1 MKLRKRVNITG
12 LIGQFKTGSV
22 SMRRRLFLYV
32 IATIF
37 LILALILLLLN
48 VFGVLN
54 LSNTQVNNI
63 LDVQLTNYSSSVE
76 HDYDKLAAH
85 AISFADQLEKSI
97 QNYLTSNNL
106 AFEELRNNNEAVTEL
121 QNKLYDIVY
130 LNMQIAPS
138 SGAFYI
144 LDTTVNSH
152 TDTPLFNGIYLKYI
166 NLHSENTVNNQFSLY
181 RGSVTTGKQHGIT
194 FHSGWQNEMKTDFF
208 TNCNEIFTENVH
220 YQLSSAM
227 MIPDTWESARY
238 IYVPIRN
245 LKGGIWGVCGFE
257 ITDLYFQLTYK
268 TKETQLGNIIYA
280 LLDHNSGKY
289 TGQFSSNRYST
300 NSQTDNILKLTEKK
314 KLCSFDF
321 GSDTC
326 IGKTNTICLGGN
338 TFITAAMI
346 PQAQYN
352 SYIKKGQLQMTVI
365 FLIVALFSSIY
376 CVFISKKYVAPI
388 LKSFE
393 QVKSQMDYGSQLNIR
408 EIDDLFA
415 FLEEKD
421 NQYELRLQELEQAK
435 QAAEEE
441 TQKAKNAYEK
451 AMAEYELAQSEI
463 QTLAD
468 EQKSDI
474 VLKDY
479 DYFICNLSTLTP
491 AEHRVYELYL
501 AGKNAKQITEILD
514 ISENTLKY
522 HNKNIYSKLGISSRK
537 QLLRYATLKQ
547 HQDKNQNV

>member
-1 MKLRKRVNITG
+1 MKLLKQMNYSK

-22 SMRRRLFLYV
+22 TMRRRLFLY
-32 IATIF
+32 ILAAIF

-54 LSNTQVNNI
+54 LSNTQVINI
-63 LDVQLTNYSSSVE
+63 LDGQLSNYSDNVE
-76 HDYDKLAAH
+76 HDYDELAAC
-85 AISFADQLEKSI
+85 AISFADQLEENI
-97 QNYLTSNNL
+97 QDYLTSNNL
-106 AFEELRNNNEAVTEL
+106 TFEELQNNNDAITDL
-121 QNKLYDIVY
+121 QNQLYRIVY

-144 LDTTVNSH
+144 LNTTVNNH
-152 TDTPLFNGIYLKYI
+152 TETPLYNGIYLKYI

-181 RGSVTTGKQHGIT
+181 RGSVTTGKSHDIT

-208 TNCNEIFTENVH
+208 ANCDALFSENVH
-220 YQLSSAM
+220 YLLSSAVL
-227 MIPDTWESARY
+227 IPDTWESARY

-245 LKGGIWGVCGFE
+245 LKDDIIGVCGFE
-257 ITDLYFQLTYK
+257 ITDLYFQLTHK
-268 TKETQLGNIIYA
+268 TEETELGNIVYA
-280 LLDHNSGKY
+280 LLDDNKGEY
-289 TGQFSSNRYST
+289 TGQFSSNRYNI
-300 NSQTDNILKLTEKK
+300 NSGSDYTLNISEKK
-314 KLCSFDF
+314 NLSVFDF
-321 GSDTC
+321 GTDIC
-326 IGKTNTICLGGN
+326 IGKTNTIRLGNN
-338 TFITAAMI
+338 TFTTAAMI
-346 PQAQYN
+346 SQAQYN
-352 SYIKKGQLQMTVI
+352 SYIREGQIQMTII
-365 FLIVALFSSIY
+365 FLIVALFASIY
-376 CVFISKKYVAPI
+376 CVFMSKKYVAPI

-393 QVKSQMDYGSQLNIR
+393 QVKTQMDFGSQLNIR

-421 NQYELRLQELEQAK
+421 NQYELRLQELEKAK

-441 TQKAKNAYEK
+441 TQKAKIAYEK
-451 AMAEYELAQSEI
+451 AIAEYKSAQSQI
-463 QTLAD
+463 QNFTN
-468 EQKSDI
+468 EQKNDI

-491 AEHRVYELYL
+491 TEHRVYELYL

-547 HQDKNQNV
+547 HQDNHPNS